1 MSTTNWLE
9 VIFFLV
15 LLVISTP
22 LLGNYMA
29 KVYGGG
35 KAPGDRFFLP
45 IENAVYRVSGLDPDS
60 EQRWSTYVI
69 SLLVFT
75 AVGIAFSYAILRLQG
90 HLPLNPDHQVGVKPP
105 LAFNTA
111 TSFGTN
117 TNWQNYA
124 GESTMSQLS
133 QMLALVWHQFISAA
147 VGMALAVA
155 FIRGLVRR
163 GQNTLGNFWVDT
175 IRSTT
180 RILLPISFVFAFVFM
195 SQGTIQNFHAERT
208 VGTVAVQS
216 VNSKGQAI
224 ATQTIPGGPVASML
238 PIEAL
243 GDNGGGFFNANA
255 AHPYEAPTA
264 LINILAIWLLCMI
277 PFAFAWTYGR
287 MIGSMREGMVV
298 LTAMSVL
305 FIIGLGIV
313 LVVEGRGNPKL
324 APPGVGVSQAAT
336 ATYPGGNLEGKEMRF
351 GAAVSGVQANSS
363 TATSTGMIDAAH
375 DSFTPIGGSVPLF
388 QMMLGE
394 VDPGGTGSG
403 LYGMLIMVFIS
414 VFIAG
419 LMVGRTPEYL
429 GKKIQGPEVKL
440 TALYVLVLP
449 FTVLILAGAAILLP
463 TAVSSLENSGPHGL
477 TELVYAYTSGAH
489 NNGSAFGGLS
499 GNTLWFNTTL
509 AINMLIGR
517 FALVIPAMAIAGSLV
532 RKRPVPATA
541 GTLRTD
547 TPLFTGMLILVT
559 VIITGLTY
567 FPVLALGP
575 LAEHFTGRF

>member
-1 MSTTNWLE
+1 MSPTDWLE
-9 VIFFLV
+9 LAFVIV
-15 LLVISTP
+15 LLALSTP

-45 IENAVYRVSGLDPDS
+45 VENAIYRVSGLDPES

-75 AVGIAFSYAILRLQG
+75 FVGIVFSYVILRLQG
-90 HLPLNPDHQVGVKPP
+90 HLPLNPDHQAGVKAP

-155 FIRGLVRR
+155 FIRALARR
-163 GQNTLGNFWVDT
+163 GRNTLGNFWVDT

-180 RILLPISFVFAFVFM
+180 RILLPLSFVFAFAFM
-195 SQGTIQNFHAERT
+195 SQGTIQNFNASRT
-208 VGTVAVQS
+208 VQTVAVQS
-216 VNSKGQAI
+216 VGAKGAVT

-238 PIEAL
+238 PIEGL
-243 GDNGGGFFNANA
+243 GDNGGGFFNANG
-255 AHPYEAPTA
+255 AHPFEIPNPISSVIY
-264 LINILAIWLLCMI
+264 IWLLLMI
-277 PFAFAWTYGR
+277 PFAFPWTFGK
-287 MIGSMREGMVV
+287 MVGSLRQGIVV
-298 LTAMSVL
+298 LTAMATL
-305 FIIGLGIV
+305 FMIGMVMVIFA
-313 LVVEGRGNPKL
+313 EGNGNPKL
-324 APPGVGVSQAAT
+324 TPSGVTQVAT
-336 ATYPGGNLEGKEMRF
+336 ATNAGGNMEGKDMRF
-351 GAAVSGVQANSS
+351 GVGLSAIDANSI
-363 TATSTGMIDAAH
+363 TATSTGTTNSAH
-375 DSFTPIGGSVPLF
+375 DSYTPIGGTVPLF
-388 QMMLGE
+388 QIMLGE

-429 GKKIQGPEVKL
+429 GKKIQSAEVKL
-440 TALYVLVLP
+440 TALYILVLP
-449 FTVLILAGAAILLP
+449 FSVLIFAGAAVLLP
-463 TAVSSLENSGPHGL
+463 HALNSIENPGPHGL
-477 TELVYAYTSGAH
+477 TEIVYAYASGAH
-489 NNGSAFGGLS
+489 NNGSAFAGLN
-499 GNTLWFNTTL
+499 GNTLWWNVTL
-509 AINMLIGR
+509 GINMLVGR
-517 FALVIPAMAIAGSLV
+517 FALIIPALAIAGSLV

-547 TPLFTGMLILVT
+547 TGLFTGMLMLVT

-575 LAEHFTGRF
+575 LAEHFGGHF